1 MTVTVQLAEVQ
12 VPDIAA
18 GEGVGCRLLQP
29 EPEIEAVTLPETP
42 VGMMVPVMVPLMEQL
57 SQARPENGM
66 EKAPLLLTT
75 VVPEELGA
83 AQLRGPG
90 PGGPGKGTPVALIT

>member
-1 MTVTVQLAEVQ
+1 MTVTVQPADVQ
-12 VPDIAA
+12 VPDIGA
-18 GEGVGCRLLQP
+18 GEGVGCCELQP

-42 VGMMVPVMVPLMEQL
+42 VGTMVPVIVPLMEQL
-57 SQARPENGM
+57 LHARPENGM

-83 AQLRGPG
+83 TQ
-90 PGGPGKGTPVALIT
+90 PGGFVEPRGTSALIV